1 MGVIL
6 MEKIEKPN
14 LKLFSLNS
22 NRPLAEKIAEKLG
35 IELGKVNVSRF
46 DDGEININI
55 EESIRGDEVYV
66 VQSTSYPGNEYLIE
80 LLIMI
85 DALKRASAKE
95 INVVMPYYGYAR
107 QDRKAKA
114 REPITAKL
122 VANMLEATGADRV
135 LALDLHAAQLQGY
148 FDIPVDHLLGVPLLA
163 SYILDYDFN
172 GEELVIV
179 APHHGAISRAR
190 MMAEFLDVPLA
201 IVDRRGTNG
210 NAVEKVN
217 VIGEVEDKVCIIVDD
232 IIDTAKTII
241 IASEALIEEGA
252 KKVFAAA
259 THGVFSDQSIEKIKQ
274 ANIEKIFVTDSIY
287 LPKEKQMDKLVQV
300 TVSELIADA
309 IERIFYNE
317 SVSPLFKNK
326 YEGFEKDN

>member
-1 MGVIL
+1 
-6 MEKIEKPN
+6 MEKIEKPK
-14 LKLFSLNS
+14 LKWFSLNS
-22 NRPLAEKIAEKLG
+22 NRPLAEKIAGKLG
-35 IELGKVNVSRF
+35 IELGKVNVTRF

-55 EESIRGDEVYV
+55 EESIRGDDVYV

-95 INVVMPYYGYAR
+95 INVVIPYYGYAR

-201 IVDRRGTNG
+201 IVDRRGTKG
-210 NAVEKVN
+210 DTVEKVN
-217 VIGEVEDKVCIIVDD
+217 VIGEVDDKVCIIVDD
-232 IIDTAKTII
+232 IIDTANTIL
-241 IASEALIEEGA
+241 IATKALTQEGA
-252 KKVFAAA
+252 KNVFAAA

-287 LPKEKQMDKLVQV
+287 IPIEKQINKLVQV

>member
-1 MGVIL
+1 
-6 MEKIEKPN
+6 MEKIEKPK

-22 NRPLAEKIAEKLG
+22 NRPLAEKIAKKLG
-35 IELGKVNVSRF
+35 VELGKVDVLRF
-46 DDGEININI
+46 EDGEININI
-55 EESIRGDEVYV
+55 EESVRGDEVYI

-95 INVVMPYYGYAR
+95 INVVIPYYGYAR

-163 SYILDYDFN
+163 SYLLDYNFN
-172 GEELVIV
+172 GEDLVIV

-190 MMAEFLDVPLA
+190 MMAEFLNVPLA
-201 IVDRRGTNG
+201 IIDRRGTKE
-210 NAVEKVN
+210 NAVEKVS
-217 VIGEVEDKVCIIVDD
+217 VIGEVENKVCIIVDD
-232 IIDTAKTII
+232 IIDTADTIL
-241 IASEALIEEGA
+241 IATQALTAEGA

-259 THGVFSDQSIEKIKQ
+259 THGVFSDQAVDKIKQ
-274 ANIEKIFVTDSIY
+274 SNIEKIFITDSIY
-287 LPKEKQMDKLVQV
+287 LPVEKQVDKIIQV

-326 YEGFEKDN
+326 YEGLKK

>member
-1 MGVIL
+1 M
-6 MEKIEKPN
+6 
-14 LKLFSLNS
+14 FSLNS
-22 NRPLAEKIAEKLG
+22 NRPLAEKIAGKLG
-35 IELGKVNVSRF
+35 IKLGKVNVTRF

-55 EESIRGDEVYV
+55 EESIRGDDVYV

-95 INVVMPYYGYAR
+95 INVVIPYYGYAR

-201 IVDRRGTNG
+201 IVDRRGTKG
-210 NAVEKVN
+210 DTVEKVN
-217 VIGEVEDKVCIIVDD
+217 VIGEVDDKVCIIVDD
-232 IIDTAKTII
+232 IIDTTNTIL
-241 IASEALIEEGA
+241 IATKALTQEGA
-252 KKVFAAA
+252 KNVFAAA

-287 LPKEKQMDKLVQV
+287 IPIEKQINKLVQV

>member
-1 MGVIL
+1 
-6 MEKIEKPN
+6 MEKIEKPK

-35 IELGKVNVSRF
+35 IELGKVNVTRF

-55 EESIRGDEVYV
+55 EESIRGDEVYI

-95 INVVMPYYGYAR
+95 INVVIPYYGYAR

-201 IVDRRGTNG
+201 IVDRRGTKG
-210 NAVEKVN
+210 NAVEKVS

-232 IIDTAKTII
+232 IIDTANTIL
-241 IASEALIEEGA
+241 IATKSLTQEGA

-287 LPKEKQMDKLVQV
+287 IPIEKQINKLVQV

-326 YEGFEKDN
+326 YDGFEK

>member
-1 MGVIL
+1 
-6 MEKIEKPN
+6 MEKIEKPK

-22 NRPLAEKIAEKLG
+22 NRPLAEKIAGKLG
-35 IELGKVNVSRF
+35 IELGKVNVTRF

-55 EESIRGDEVYV
+55 EESIRGDDVYV

-95 INVVMPYYGYAR
+95 INVVIPYYGYAR

-135 LALDLHAAQLQGY
+135 LVLDLHAAQLQGY

-201 IVDRRGTNG
+201 IVDRRGTKG
-210 NAVEKVN
+210 DTVEKVN
-217 VIGEVEDKVCIIVDD
+217 VIGEVDDKVCIIVDD
-232 IIDTAKTII
+232 IIDTANTIL
-241 IASEALIEEGA
+241 IATKALTQEGA
-252 KKVFAAA
+252 KNVFAAA

-287 LPKEKQMDKLVQV
+287 IPIEKQINKLVQV

-326 YEGFEKDN
+326 YDGFEK

>member
-1 MGVIL
+1 
-6 MEKIEKPN
+6 MEKIEKPK

-22 NRPLAEKIAEKLG
+22 NRPLAEKIAGKLG
-35 IELGKVNVSRF
+35 IKLGKVNVTRF

-55 EESIRGDEVYV
+55 EESIRGDDVYV

-95 INVVMPYYGYAR
+95 INVVIPYYGYAR

-135 LALDLHAAQLQGY
+135 LVLDLHAAQLQGY
-148 FDIPVDHLLGVPLLA
+148 FDIPVDHLLGVPLIA

-201 IVDRRGTNG
+201 IVDRRGTKG
-210 NAVEKVN
+210 DTVEKVN
-217 VIGEVEDKVCIIVDD
+217 VIGEVDDKVCIIVDD
-232 IIDTAKTII
+232 IIDTANTIL
-241 IASEALIEEGA
+241 IATKALTQEGA
-252 KKVFAAA
+252 KNVFAAA

-287 LPKEKQMDKLVQV
+287 IPIEKQINKLVQV

-326 YEGFEKDN
+326 YDGFEK

>member
-1 MGVIL
+1 
-6 MEKIEKPN
+6 MEKIEKPK

-22 NRPLAEKIAEKLG
+22 NRPLAEKIAGKLG
-35 IELGKVNVSRF
+35 IELGKVNVTRF

-55 EESIRGDEVYV
+55 EESIRGDDVYV

-95 INVVMPYYGYAR
+95 INVVIPYYGYAR

-201 IVDRRGTNG
+201 IVDRRGTKG
-210 NAVEKVN
+210 DTVEKVN
-217 VIGEVEDKVCIIVDD
+217 VIGEVDDKVCIIVDD
-232 IIDTAKTII
+232 IIDTANTIL
-241 IASEALIEEGA
+241 IATKALTQEGA
-252 KKVFAAA
+252 KNVFAAA

-287 LPKEKQMDKLVQV
+287 IPIEKQINKLVQV

-326 YEGFEKDN
+326 YDGFEK

>member
-1 MGVIL
+1 
-6 MEKIEKPN
+6 MEKIEKPK

-22 NRPLAEKIAEKLG
+22 NRPLAEKIAGKLG
-35 IELGKVNVSRF
+35 IELGKVNVTRF

-55 EESIRGDEVYV
+55 EESIRGDDVYV

-95 INVVMPYYGYAR
+95 INVVIPYYGYAR

-190 MMAEFLDVPLA
+190 MMAEFLDVSLA
-201 IVDRRGTNG
+201 IVDRRGTKG
-210 NAVEKVN
+210 DTVEKVN
-217 VIGEVEDKVCIIVDD
+217 VIGEVDDKVCIIVDD
-232 IIDTAKTII
+232 IIDTANTIL
-241 IASEALIEEGA
+241 IATKALTQEGA
-252 KKVFAAA
+252 KNVFAAA

-287 LPKEKQMDKLVQV
+287 IPIEKQINKLVQV

>member
-1 MGVIL
+1 
-6 MEKIEKPN
+6 MEKIEKPK

-22 NRPLAEKIAEKLG
+22 NRPLAEKIAGKLG
-35 IELGKVNVSRF
+35 IKLGKVNVTRF

-55 EESIRGDEVYV
+55 EESIRGDDVYV

-95 INVVMPYYGYAR
+95 INVVIPYYGYAR

-135 LALDLHAAQLQGY
+135 LVLDLHAAQLQGY

-201 IVDRRGTNG
+201 IVDRRGTKG
-210 NAVEKVN
+210 DTVEKVN
-217 VIGEVEDKVCIIVDD
+217 VIGEVDDKVCIIVDD
-232 IIDTAKTII
+232 IIDTANTIL
-241 IASEALIEEGA
+241 IATKALTQEGA
-252 KKVFAAA
+252 KNVFAAA

-287 LPKEKQMDKLVQV
+287 IPIEKQINKLVQV

>member
-1 MGVIL
+1 
-6 MEKIEKPN
+6 MEKIEKPK

-22 NRPLAEKIAEKLG
+22 NRPLAEKIAGKLG
-35 IELGKVNVSRF
+35 IKLGKVNVTRF

-55 EESIRGDEVYV
+55 EESIRGDDVYV

-95 INVVMPYYGYAR
+95 INVVIPYYGYAR

-135 LALDLHAAQLQGY
+135 LVLDLHAAQLQGY
-148 FDIPVDHLLGVPLLA
+148 FDIPVDHLLGVPLIA

-201 IVDRRGTNG
+201 IVDRRGTKG
-210 NAVEKVN
+210 DTVEKVN
-217 VIGEVEDKVCIIVDD
+217 VIGEVDDKVCIIVDD
-232 IIDTAKTII
+232 IIDTANTIL
-241 IASEALIEEGA
+241 IATKALTQEGA
-252 KKVFAAA
+252 KNVFAAA

-287 LPKEKQMDKLVQV
+287 IPIEKQINKLVQV

>member
-1 MGVIL
+1 
-6 MEKIEKPN
+6 MEKIEKPK

-22 NRPLAEKIAEKLG
+22 NRPLAEKIAGKLG
-35 IELGKVNVSRF
+35 IKLGKVNVTRF

-55 EESIRGDEVYV
+55 EESIRGDDVYV

-95 INVVMPYYGYAR
+95 INVVIPYYGYAR

-201 IVDRRGTNG
+201 IVDRRGTKG
-210 NAVEKVN
+210 DTVEKVN
-217 VIGEVEDKVCIIVDD
+217 VIGEVDDKVCIIVDD
-232 IIDTAKTII
+232 IIDTANTIL
-241 IASEALIEEGA
+241 IATKALTQEGA
-252 KKVFAAA
+252 KNVFAAA

-287 LPKEKQMDKLVQV
+287 IPIEKQINKLVQV

-326 YEGFEKDN
+326 YDGFEK